1 MLIYKCDY
9 CGAEIPFDGS
19 TTTCPACGAKFKTGA
34 EPIDTDTYEEGSF
47 NAPGSFDAPP
57 ATAAISAKK
66 RTVSFITGFFCFFG
80 VILFIGVIYGFV
92 QVAKEEIETG
102 GSSYADNVAYREEGH
117 TPYEEY
123 AGDIVLTADISDYNV
138 ISWSEEPKLIWGDSE
153 WNSDTLMIYGKI
165 HNNSEK
171 DIDAVN
177 FSFDIVWET
186 DEEPKYASASVY
198 DLFAGQDEYVDDE
211 VYVYLP
217 KTYDDVKEIKLTEVR
232 IQYN

>member
-19 TTTCPACGAKFKTGA
+19 TTTCPACGAKFKSGA
-34 EPIDTDTYEEGSF
+34 EPIDTDTYEEGSC

-57 ATAAISAKK
+57 TETVISGKK
-66 RTVSFITGFFCFFG
+66 RAVSFITGFLCFFG

-92 QVAKEEIETG
+92 QIAKEEIETG
-102 GSSYADNVAYREEGH
+102 GSGGYVSSEAYREEGH
-117 TPYEEY
+117 KPYEEY
-123 AGDIVLTADISDYNV
+123 AGDIVFTADISDYNV
-138 ISWSEEPKLIWGDSE
+138 ISWS
-153 WNSDTLMIYGKI
+153 
-165 HNNSEK
+165 
-171 DIDAVN
+171 
-177 FSFDIVWET
+177 
-186 DEEPKYASASVY
+186 EEPKYASASVY